1 MLAIHEVVKRFGEF
15 LVLDNCSFDVEKG
28 EIVGLIGP
36 NGAGK
41 TTLINVITGFLGCD
55 SGKVLYKGTPI
66 QNNPPNKIARMGLV
80 RTHQIPRFFFWETA
94 LDSLIIAGLAAPDEK
109 KDDVSRKAEKM
120 LEMFKLERV
129 KNEIAFNLSVGQQK
143 LLEFA
148 MKMML
153 EPALL
158 ILDEP
163 YHGVHPSMI
172 EEANKM
178 ILNLNKK
185 HAKTFLIISHNF
197 PAIAS
202 ICNRVIVLNL
212 GKIIAEG
219 SAEEIKNNK
228 QVIKI
233 YLGDA

>member
-15 LVLDNCSFDVEKG
+15 LALDNCSFDVEKG

-80 RTHQIPRFFFWETA
+80 RTHQIPRFFFWQTI
-94 LDSLIIAGLAAPDEK
+94 LDSLITAGLAAPDEK

-129 KNEIAFNLSVGQQK
+129 KNEIAFNLSAGQQK

-153 EPALL
+153 DPALL

-163 YHGVHPSMI
+163 YHGVHPFMI